1 MGQEQV
7 PQAPTTAILFSPP
20 AEASDPS
27 ASAKPTGAVQA
38 ATTYGAQASEHAM
51 QAIPSCAS
59 YRHAVELVGRRWSG
73 VIIQALLGGV
83 KRFGELRDSVPDLSD
98 RMLSERLKE
107 LESEGIVERIV
118 IPEMPVRIEYHL
130 TPKGRDL
137 VSVVEAVTS
146 WANRWLEPTGE

>member
-1 MGQEQV
+1 MGQEHSSTS
-7 PQAPTTAILFSPP
+7 TTISQT
-20 AEASDPS
+20 AEAPEPAISVTS
-27 ASAKPTGAVQA
+27 ARPALVTDHGDHELPP
-38 ATTYGAQASEHAM
+38 
-51 QAIPSCAS
+51 IPSCAS

-107 LESEGIVERIV
+107 LESEGIVERMV

-137 VSVVEAVTS
+137 VSVVEAVTT
-146 WANRWLEPTGE
+146 WANRWLEPNGE

>member
-1 MGQEQV
+1 MGQEH
-7 PQAPTTAILFSPP
+7 PQTSSIQTLPSQTTEP
-20 AEASDPS
+20 AESCGSPEPASL
-27 ASAKPTGAVQA
+27 ALEQR
-38 ATTYGAQASEHAM
+38 H
-51 QAIPSCAS
+51 PSCAS

-107 LESEGIVERIV
+107 LEAEGIVARIV

-130 TPKGRDL
+130 TDKGRDL

-146 WANRWLEPTGE
+146 WANRWLEPTAE

>member
-1 MGQEQV
+1 MGQEYH
-7 PQAPTTAILFSPP
+7 ALTSPP
-20 AEASDPS
+20 APTLDIAEHAASAECVEVAEPLLPSAASASDQACS
-27 ASAKPTGAVQA
+27 AL
-38 ATTYGAQASEHAM
+38 
-51 QAIPSCAS
+51 PSCAS

-137 VSVVEAVTS
+137 VSVVEAVTC
-146 WANRWLEPTGE
+146 WANRWLEPTDT